1 MCGRIYWTF
10 LPVSA
15 RFSLSRFLLQSV
27 VIGLAA
33 AFLVNLLAPD
43 AGPRLRSQL
52 GFEPAP
58 SQAIEPQNATAVA
71 PAIIDS
77 APSSYA
83 KAVQNAAP
91 SVVSVYV
98 NKVVTERPILIPNPT
113 VQRFSGI
120 TLGLPRQR
128 LQRAQGS
135 GVLVSQDGY
144 ILTNHHVVAG
154 ANDIQI
160 VLWDGRVTPA
170 SITGSDRETDLAV
183 LKIDGSNL
191 PAMSLDALGP
201 LRVGDVV
208 LAIGNPFGLGQ
219 TVTQG
224 IVSGLA
230 RSQALL
236 GGPENAQAFPAVDFI
251 QTDAAIN
258 AGNSGGA
265 LVDAHGNLVGINT
278 FVLGRMSMDAEGI
291 GFAIPAATARDVLQ
305 QITDHGHVTRGWL
318 GAEYVDTPAAPGTLP
333 SETTRGVVISAL
345 YANAPALQAGLR
357 PGDILLS
364 LDGIDIIDQ
373 FDLRTREAGVTPG
386 TEATLSGLRAGV
398 PFETRVQV
406 IQRPTPRAG

>member
-1 MCGRIYWTF
+1 MTRRSSLPGF
-10 LPVSA
+10 L
-15 RFSLSRFLLQSV
+15 FQSIV
-27 VIGLAA
+27 LGLAA
-33 AFLVNLLAPD
+33 AFVISLLFPD
-43 AGPRLRSQL
+43 AGAHLRARLGMASPSPL
-52 GFEPAP
+52 ATSSPAA
-58 SQAIEPQNATAVA
+58 AIVA
-71 PAIIDS
+71 PA
-77 APSSYA
+77 APLSYA
-83 KAVQNAAP
+83 GAVQRAAP

-98 NKVVTERPILIPNPT
+98 NKLVTERAILIPNPT

-135 GVLVSQDGY
+135 GVVVSQDGY

-170 SITGSDRETDLAV
+170 TITGSDRETDLAV
-183 LKIDGSNL
+183 LKIDGNNL
-191 PAMSLDALGP
+191 PAMSLEPREP
-201 LRVGDVV
+201 LHVGDVV

-236 GGPENAQAFPAVDFI
+236 GGAENSQAFPAVDFI

-265 LVDAHGNLVGINT
+265 LVDARGNLIGINT

-291 GFAIPAATARDVLQ
+291 GFAIPAATAREVLD
-305 QITDHGHVTRGWL
+305 QIVAHGLVVRGWM
-318 GAEYVDTPAAPGTLP
+318 GAEYLDAPGSDTALP
-333 SETTRGVVISAL
+333 TDARHGVMLSAL
-345 YANAPALQAGLR
+345 YANAPAVQAGLR

-364 LDGIDIIDQ
+364 LDGEEIIDQ
-373 FDLRTREAGVTPG
+373 FDLRSREAALAPG
-386 TEATLSGLRAGV
+386 TEIALTGLRAGV
-398 PFETRVQV
+398 PFEVRLKLM
-406 IQRPTPRAG
+406 QRPAPRAG

>member
-1 MCGRIYWTF
+1 M
-10 LPVSA
+10 SA
-15 RFSLSRFLLQSV
+15 RPSLPRFFLQSV
-27 VIGLAA
+27 VVGLAA
-33 AFLVNLLAPD
+33 AFVLSLLLPG
-43 AGPRLRSQL
+43 AGSRLRGWL
-52 GFEPAP
+52 GIEAATLPPAPPAQPASEPA
-58 SQAIEPQNATAVA
+58 ARA
-71 PAIIDS
+71 PA
-77 APSSYA
+77 SYA
-83 KAVQNAAP
+83 DAVQLAAP

-98 NKVVTERPILIPNPT
+98 NKLITERPILLPNPT

-120 TLGLPRQR
+120 TLGTPRQR

-135 GVLVSQDGY
+135 GVLVSADGY

-170 SITGSDRETDLAV
+170 SITGSDRDSDLAV

-191 PAMSLDALGP
+191 PAMSLEAAGK

-208 LAIGNPFGLGQ
+208 LALGNPFGLGQ

-236 GGPENAQAFPAVDFI
+236 GGSENVQAFPAIDFI

-265 LVDAHGNLVGINT
+265 LVDAHGQLVGINT

-291 GFAIPAATARDVLQ
+291 GFAIPAETARKVLE
-305 QITDHGHVTRGWL
+305 QIVDHGQVIRGWL
-318 GAEYVDTPAAPGTLP
+318 GAEYADAP
-333 SETTRGVVISAL
+333 SEAAGLSGASGGGVIIRAL
-345 YANAPALQAGLR
+345 YANAPAVQAGLR

-364 LDGIDIIDQ
+364 LNGVEIIDQ
-373 FDLRTREAGVTPG
+373 FDLRSR
-386 TEATLSGLRAGV
+386 EATLPPGSEVELTGLRAGV
-398 PFETRVQV
+398 PFETRLHLV
-406 IQRPTPRAG
+406 QRPNARPG